1 MFSCPRVTEGNTEPE
16 VILLSNGIQKDN
28 CIPKI
33 LDAIILKMGISFN
46 YMYVKYFSP
55 DKFSGVLANIKEQF
69 RILPQIYL

>member
-1 MFSCPRVTEGNTEPE
+1 MS
-16 VILLSNGIQKDN
+16 
-28 CIPKI
+28 IPKI

-69 RILPQIYL
+69 RIFAPNLPLGIATIIFR